1 MTVYFFFFF
10 FQAEDGIR
18 IFALGLGFRRW
29 LFRTFEF
36 NICKVANG
44 TEKIDNGRGEGA
56 LKLNGLEWSAR
67 SIDDSII
74 EKDTLVIF
82 KEIQGNKALVERKED

>member
-1 MTVYFFFFF
+1 
-10 FQAEDGIR
+10 
-18 IFALGLGFRRW
+18 L
-29 LFRTFEF
+29 
-36 NICKVANG
+36 NIGKVAIV
-44 TEKIDNGRGEGA
+44 TEKIDNVRGEGA
-56 LKLNGLEWSAR
+56 VKLNGLEWSAR